1 MCEGRYAFGTFGE
14 KVSYNLLSMI
24 KGGLLQQNNAG
35 MPSSAFNCNMGVTV
49 SSSWRNSQRTEAS
62 VVVLVSMEGIV
73 TKTS

>member
-35 MPSSAFNCNMGVTV
+35 MPSKCF
-49 SSSWRNSQRTEAS
+49 Q
-62 VVVLVSMEGIV
+62 LL
-73 TKTS
+73 